1 MIFHVSVSMGMASL
15 IFGPITIRFGV
26 HLSTN
31 FPWKGVWKVKIPK
44 RVAFFVWTTV
54 HGQILTLDNL
64 MLRGRTLVNR
74 CCMCHCN
81 EETVDHLLLHCPVAH
96 LLWVHML
103 RFFGIQ
109 WLMLGSVESLMFCW
123 SYWLKKF
130 NLDIWNLALGCLM
143 LIVWMERNRRSFENT
158 EKSLVQLQALCQK
171 TLFDW
176 SRCWGFSN
184 CSSIILF
191 LSSLSI
197 AP

>member
-31 FPWKGVWKVKIPK
+31 FSWKGVWKVKIPK

-176 SRCWGFSN
+176 PRCWGFSN